1 MPLSKRGRKT
11 RRLRRRAR
19 LSNRHR
25 RKFPGRQHGGTSIPK
40 KVIQTAKEPL
50 PEKNVQ
56 QLKEH
61 LGGSEYTF
69 FSDEDVMKFMT
80 ENPIPEFPDSI
91 EKFKAIR
98 AGPHKADFFRYY
110 YIYVNGGVFIDGDL
124 MLYENIDTILGTS
137 SFVSVWALR
146 PADSAFNG
154 FLAATPKH
162 PIVYAALKD
171 MYEMSIEALEAD
183 YTIVC
188 KHLGD
193 IVRANSAQDV
203 KMLREISNN
212 DVFCNIEDPI
222 SKKIVMIHYQSM
234 EIPVQATAP

>member
-1 MPLSKRGRKT
+1 MPLSKRGRRT
-11 RRLRRRAR
+11 RRLRRRTR
-19 LSNRHR
+19 LSNRYR
-25 RKFPGRQHGGTSIPK
+25 RKFPGRHRGGASIPK
-40 KVIQTAKEPL
+40 QVIQTAKEPL
-50 PEKNVQ
+50 PEKDTV
-56 QLKEH
+56 QLKQY

-69 FSDEDVMKFMT
+69 FSDEDAMKFMT
-80 ENPIPEFPDSI
+80 ENPIPEFPESVD
-91 EKFKAIR
+91 KFKAIR

-110 YIYVNGGVFIDGDL
+110 YIYLRGGVFIDGDL

-162 PIVYAALKD
+162 PIIHAALKD
-171 MYEMSIEALEAD
+171 MYEMEIGVLVAD

-193 IVRANSAQDV
+193 IIRANPAPDI

-212 DVFCNIEDPI
+212 DVFCKIEDPV

-234 EIPVQATAP
+234 AIPDKATVP

>member
-1 MPLSKRGRKT
+1 MPLSKRGRRT

-25 RKFPGRQHGGTSIPK
+25 RKFPGRHRGGASIPK
-40 KVIQTAKEPL
+40 QVIQTAKEPL
-50 PEKNVQ
+50 QEKNVL
-56 QLKEH
+56 QLKQY
-61 LGGSEYTF
+61 LGGSDYTF
-69 FSDEDVMKFMT
+69 FSDEDVTKFMI
-80 ENPIPEFPDSI
+80 ENPIPEFPESVA
-91 EKFKAIR
+91 KFKAIR

-110 YIYVNGGVFIDGDL
+110 YIYVHGGVFIDGDL

-162 PIVYAALKD
+162 PIVHAALKD
-171 MYEMSIEALEAD
+171 MYNMSIEALGTD

-188 KHLGD
+188 KHLGE
-193 IVRANSAQDV
+193 IVRANPAADV

-222 SKKIVMIHYQSM
+222 SKKVVMIHYQSM
-234 EIPVQATAP
+234 AIPNE